1 MQTDDGTPAQ
11 RNAGLG
17 MARLADFIGGVHF
30 STESISPNLAQP
42 NEESQNNVSGN
53 QHEEGLRVRIVDTG
67 RRERNEEPSQ
77 RERQNTNSS
86 TEFRIR
92 TIVNGVEQR
101 SNSNED
107 NEDSSVETER
117 SYESTEGP
125 SRSQDDSNASRLV
138 DIIQLL
144 GSVAGS
150 GSGALRIRRRDTRS
164 NESTSNVTPR
174 NQSED
179 PRVPSAQNP
188 VASSS
193 RSNLQEQNDG
203 RIQQGPMRNDN
214 QEEQQNNRRRS
225 HLGQQGFII
234 FPPDPRNVGRGPS
247 ILYFGGSGQND
258 RASDSDTISS
268 SQNENNSQAT
278 TSSESSSSHN
288 SQVNPPYAYT
298 PRYDMYLNQRCLFLI
313 LFYLQA

>member
-30 STESISPNLAQP
+30 STESISPNLARA

-53 QHEEGLRVRIVDTG
+53 PHEEGLRVRIVDTG
-67 RRERNEEPSQ
+67 RREINEEPSQ
-77 RERQNTNSS
+77 RERQNTNNS

-107 NEDSSVETER
+107 NEVSSVETER
-117 SYESTEGP
+117 SYENP
-125 SRSQDDSNASRLV
+125 SISQDDSNASRLV

-150 GSGALRIRRRDTRS
+150 GSGALRIRRRDTRP

-179 PRVPSAQNP
+179 PRVPSIQNP

-193 RSNLQEQNDG
+193 RSNSQEQNDV
-203 RIQQGPMRNDN
+203 RIQQAPMRNDN
-214 QEEQQNNRRRS
+214 QDEQQNTRRRS

-268 SQNENNSQAT
+268 SQNESNSQAS

-298 PRYDMYLNQRCLFLI
+298 PRYNLCLNQPCLFLI
-313 LFYLQA
+313 